1 MAIDGTK
8 IKANA
13 SKHKAMSHKRM
24 LERKDEYTKAIKE
37 WFDRADREDDDDDRR
52 LGADKR
58 GDELPDHLR
67 TKQKRLEK
75 INEALEALKR
85 EAEEQ
90 AAEDGKDPAETRVA
104 DKAQKNFT
112 DPDSKIL
119 QDGRRIRPGI
129 QRPSRR
135 RHREPGHRCARHL
148 RGRQRPAPS
157 RRDGGEGR

>member
-1 MAIDGTK
+1 VAIDGTK

-24 LERKDEYTKAIKE
+24 H
-37 WFDRADREDDDDDRR
+37 RR

-104 DKAQKNFT
+104 DKGQKNFT

-119 QDGRRIRPGI
+119 KTGDRFVQG
-129 QRPSRR
+129 
-135 RHREPGHRCARHL
+135 
-148 RGRQRPAPS
+148 
-157 RRDGGEGR
+157 